1 MRYHTDNRI
10 DYSENCNRRRKPF
23 SMENKENILRVIEN
37 YINSAYESDG
47 ATMRKIFDD
56 DARVTGHINGKLIR
70 QTKEDWAKFVEKNTP
85 SPKEQGKTKSYDI
98 LMVDAGEETAVAKVK
113 SEYIN
118 IMFIDTLSFLK
129 IDNNWKI
136 YNKVFEAIN

>member
-1 MRYHTDNRI
+1 MRYYLRKIGVFYFNRT
-10 DYSENCNRRRKPF
+10 RKRKPV
-23 SMENKENILRVIEN
+23 SLKNKEKILKVVED

-70 QTKEDWAKFVEKNTP
+70 QTKEDWAEFVEKNIP
-85 SPKEQGKTKSYDI
+85 SPKEKGKIKDYEI
-98 LMVDAGEETAVAKVK
+98 LMLDCGEETAVVKVK

-118 IMFIDTLSFLK
+118 IMFTDTLSFLK
-129 IDNNWKI
+129 IDGNWQI
-136 YNKVFEAIN
+136 YNKVFES

>member
-1 MRYHTDNRI
+1 MKNR
-10 DYSENCNRRRKPF
+10 E
-23 SMENKENILRVIEN
+23 RVLSVVDD

-70 QTKEDWAKFVEKNTP
+70 QTKEDWAKFVEKNIP
-85 SPKEQGKTKSYDI
+85 SPKEQGKIKNYNI
-98 LMVDAGEETAVAKVK
+98 LIVDSEEETAVVKVK

-118 IMFIDTLSFLK
+118 IMFTDTLSFLK
-129 IDNNWKI
+129 VDGNWKI
-136 YNKVFEAIN
+136 YNKVFESIN